1 MKNSSVFL
9 LLYLSSCQLDIE
21 THKDSATLTSIE
33 QTAYER
39 HIATINACLKSGGG
53 KEMSPKDLAA
63 VQQALRHERRARGRA
78 KEILPIA
85 YGSICANYTSG
96 TLESTQVRRCRY
108 KLPIYPV
115 AAIKYCI
122 QDARVSGIIIEAQVN
137 LACGRAKVAKTEI
150 EEKPELLVKERQLNN
165 LPDYVQLKNKN
176 CGG

>member
-1 MKNSSVFL
+1 MKKSSVFL

-39 HIATINACLKSGGG
+39 HIATINACLQSGGG
-53 KEMSPKDLAA
+53 KEMSAKDLAA
-63 VQQALRHERRARGRA
+63 VQQALRRERRARGRA
-78 KEILPIA
+78 KEILPIF
-85 YGSICANYTSG
+85 YGSICANYASG
-96 TLESTQVRRCRY
+96 TMESTQVRRCRY

-122 QDARVSGIIIEAQVN
+122 QDARSSAETIKYQVN
-137 LACGRAKVAKTEI
+137 HACQRAKEEAAKLSAELV
-150 EEKPELLVKERQLNN
+150 EKRQLTS
-165 LPDYVQLKNKN
+165 LPAYEQLEDKN